1 MHRPRL
7 RAVLAL
13 AVLSGCG
20 GAGPTPAPVRPAEAT
35 AAPGKP
41 EAPSKSAL
49 VVFDEKGPAPSC
61 APPKAECPDA
71 APPTAFLD
79 RCRLAGFRVRQCGCD
94 QRCTGDVSAGGR
106 HYDAAG
112 QLRECAPA
120 RSDCTPPQASAAFQD
135 GCTERG
141 FKLEVCGC
149 EWLCSGDF
157 RK

>member
-1 MHRPRL
+1 VTSPPRL
-7 RAVLAL
+7 SALAL
-13 AVLSGCG
+13 ALLSGCG
-20 GAGPTPAPVRPAEAT
+20 GAGPAPAPVRAPDET
-35 AAPGKP
+35 PAPGKP
-41 EAPSKSAL
+41 EPPPKSAL

-61 APPKAECPDA
+61 APAKAECPDA
-71 APPTAFLD
+71 PPPTAFLD

-94 QRCTGDVSAGGR
+94 QRCTGDVSAAGR
-106 HYDAAG
+106 RYDASG
-112 QLRECAPA
+112 QLKECSPA
-120 RSDCTPPQASAAFQD
+120 RPECTPPQASSAFQD